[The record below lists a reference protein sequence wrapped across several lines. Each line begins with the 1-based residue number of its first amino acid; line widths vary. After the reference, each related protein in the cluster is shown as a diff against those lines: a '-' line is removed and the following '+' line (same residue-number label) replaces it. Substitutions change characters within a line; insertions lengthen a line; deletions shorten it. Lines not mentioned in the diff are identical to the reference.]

1 MHPCS
6 KLIRHKLVIKIACV
20 FYVRCGVFT
29 DIECAKSYAK
39 IAESAK
45 TLASQQV
52 SKERRLVCRVAL

>member
-1 MHPCS
+1 M
-6 KLIRHKLVIKIACV
+6 
-20 FYVRCGVFT
+20 RCGVFT

-52 SKERRLVCRVAL
+52 SKEHRLVCRVAISTAL